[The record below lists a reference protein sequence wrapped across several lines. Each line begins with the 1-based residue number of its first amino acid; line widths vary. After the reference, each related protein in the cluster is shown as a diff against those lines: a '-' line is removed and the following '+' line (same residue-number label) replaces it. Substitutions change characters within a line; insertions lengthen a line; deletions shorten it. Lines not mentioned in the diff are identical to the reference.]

1 MQIGGGS
8 IASGVLYPSMM
19 PVAPSRSWLAAYFAV
34 GIIWGCSFLFIKL
47 SLGFLT
53 PFGVA
58 FMRCAL
64 GAVTLLIVA
73 ALRRVAL
80 PKVLIVWCHLWV
92 VAMCLNIVPGIL
104 FALAE
109 TRTTS
114 IVAGIINALT
124 PLTSLFFILVVFRD
138 DPVQRHQLFGL
149 GVGLVGVLVVLGV
162 WQGFGSNPWWAVLA
176 LLGSVTLYGFSFPYS
191 KHFLIPR
198 GLAPVSLASA
208 QLLLATLTL
217 VPAYLIDGL
226 NGHGLTLRA
235 VGSVVALGVFG
246 SGFAFMWN
254 FRVIAAAGSSIAS
267 TVTYLTPVVA
277 VIVGVIFLHEP
288 LAWFEPVGGLIVLL
302 GAAIG
307 QGRFQRRT

>member
-1 MQIGGGS
+1 
-8 IASGVLYPSMM
+8 
-19 PVAPSRSWLAAYFAV
+19 V

-64 GAVTLLIVA
+64 GAATLLVIS
-73 ALRRVAL
+73 ALGRVAL
-80 PKVLIVWCHLWV
+80 PKELIVWCHLWV
-92 VAMCLNIVPGIL
+92 VAMCLNVVPGVL

-138 DPVQRHQLFGL
+138 DPMKRHQLIGL
-149 GVGLVGVLVVLGV
+149 GVGLIGVLFVLGV
-162 WQGFGSNPWWAVLA
+162 WHGFGSNPWWAVAA

-191 KHFLIPR
+191 RHFLIPR

-217 VPAYLIDGL
+217 VPTYLIDGL
-226 NGHGLTLRA
+226 NGHGLSLKA
-235 VGSVVALGVFG
+235 VGSILALGIFG

-277 VIVGVIFLHEP
+277 VIVGVIFLHES

-307 QGRFQRRT
+307 QGRFLRRT